1 MTDPVL
7 LLTSVI
13 DVDDMDAE
21 QLATVVINRS
31 RSETMRIQA
40 PS

>member
-1 MTDPVL
+1 
-7 LLTSVI
+7 
-13 DVDDMDAE
+13 MDAE